1 MQIFCDEVS
10 DAPPSRP
17 GFESDAEQSAQT
29 FGVPFPDVTDPST
42 PFPATLIQD
51 NAQQDQERF
60 AASAHPSGL
69 SARVDNIV
77 RAFQM
82 HGPLDRELLSK
93 ALNDVASLHPLLSAT
108 FQQSRDRLYIK
119 TSHGTYVRFHALFV
133 PLPIVSTAHCGGK
146 YCTVYCLYS
155 CISWSVV
162 CVCPVVIHTL
172 ASFEKEMNT
181 AVPDSLKYE

>member
-1 MQIFCDEVS
+1 MYIPFMQIFSDEVS

-42 PFPATLIQD
+42 PFPATIIQD

-69 SARVDNIV
+69 STRVDNIV
-77 RAFQM
+77 RAFQI

-93 ALNDVASLHPLLSAT
+93 ALNNVASLHPLLSAT
-108 FQQSRDRLYIK
+108 FQQSRDRLYIQ
-119 TSHGTYVRFHALFV
+119 TSHGTFVRFHALLA
-133 PLPIVSTAHCGGK
+133 LPILSTAHCGGK
-146 YCTVYCLYS
+146 YCTVNTAYIHAYLGLLY
-155 CISWSVV
+155 V
-162 CVCPVVIHTL
+162 CVLWLFTPWQ
-172 ASFEKEMNT
+172 A
-181 AVPDSLKYE
+181 LKKR

>member
-1 MQIFCDEVS
+1 MQIFSDEVS

-42 PFPATLIQD
+42 PFPATIIQD

-77 RAFQM
+77 RAFQI

-108 FQQSRDRLYIK
+108 FQRSRDRLYIK
-119 TSHGTYVRFHALFV
+119 TSHGTYALLA
-133 PLPIVSTAHCGGK
+133 LPILSTAHCGVHGE
-146 YCTVYCLYS
+146 YCLYS
-155 CISWSVV
+155 CISRSVV
-162 CVCPVVIHTL
+162 CVCSVVIHAL
-172 ASFEKEMNT
+172 ESFEERDEL
-181 AVPDSLKYE
+181 AVPHSLKLVKA